1 MRTEFQLSAGSI
13 AALLAEPENPHATVL
28 FVPGYTGSKEDFL
41 PLLAPLAESGYRAIA
56 IDQRGQHESSWA
68 DDEDDYLIESL
79 GAEVSELAV
88 ALREATGI
96 LHLVGHSFGGLVTRA
111 AVIAKPELFDT
122 FTLMGSG
129 PSVLGGERGQIV
141 DAMIWILTEH
151 GMDALIEQAEQRTLS
166 DENFRR
172 QTPAR
177 QQVVLERFRAN
188 DPTGLRIMG
197 TELRRVGDR
206 TAELVETA
214 VPKLVLHGVDDDAW
228 TPDVQQDMANRL
240 RAAHAVIS
248 GAAHSPALEN
258 PESTLAALL
267 KFWE

>member
-1 MRTEFQLSAGSI
+1 VRTDFQLSTGSI
-13 AALLAEPENPHATVL
+13 AALVAEPETPCATVL

-41 PLLAPLAESGYRAIA
+41 PLLAPLAEAGYRAVA
-56 IDQRGQHESSWA
+56 IDQRGQYESSWA
-68 DDEDDYLIESL
+68 DDEDDYLIGSL
-79 GAEVSELAV
+79 GADVCELAV
-88 ALREATGI
+88 ALRQSAAT

-151 GMDALIEQAEQRTLS
+151 GMNALIEQAEQRTLS

-172 QTPAR
+172 QPAVR

-206 TAELVETA
+206 TAELVETV

-240 RAAHAVIS
+240 RATHAVIN

-258 PESTLAALL
+258 PEATLEALL
-267 KFWE
+267 SFLS